1 MLRMRKKVIL
11 TGIFAI
17 LFLFVNMGEIRA
29 AEGTNEY
36 GYIVSGDYT
45 YEIKSDGNA
54 DCAFLHDYTG
64 NETVVNIPSEIDGY
78 TVRGLETMVFLD
90 NMTMKQVH
98 VPETINS
105 IAGGAFAT
113 AYALEEIS
121 LERESAAGFHVTDGV
136 LYNGRTIIAYPAAKK
151 DSSYEILNGT
161 ITIQTETFY
170 GCSNL
175 EKITIPA
182 SVQTICGASFARCGR
197 AMDIVIKRDKFSD
210 FYLDEVCWDMAAGTR
225 FLVKSEEAKDRVLQN
240 MSAGEAYRVEVGVTN
255 IPAEGLAFLDGSA
268 SYRTAVD
275 YDKGARHSLGVLYKQ
290 IPADTTENVTW
301 EVVDGMELC
310 SLSGEGNEILRTM
323 SGGKVKLEGTDE
335 SGHKILLELDIV
347 NPMESF
353 ELSVSQ
359 AGSLKVGDSNRI
371 GAVISPDTSYA
382 FSYGVKWE
390 SSDES
395 IVSARAYGTRTATL
409 TGVSP
414 GTAEIT
420 ATVND
425 CGTLIS
431 KSAEIQVFDS
441 LKNCTIDQI
450 PAQIYKGTQLRPKPV
465 VRYKGKVLK
474 EGADYEITGYADN
487 NFAGENVGAVYINGC
502 NTTFLKENFLF
513 AARFDIIDGTGGQEW
528 DMIGGGA
535 GTGGGVPGGGSDAT
549 GNGDKDHAGGAKKE
563 ITGVRDSYTKVHG
576 GKGFVLKAKAP
587 HAVTYES
594 SDKRIITVGRTDGKV
609 TIKNIGKAVVTIK
622 AGELTKKVTI
632 KVIPKKVASLKGKA
646 ANKSA
651 RLSWKRAKGVSG
663 YQIQRAS
670 DKKFSKDKKSAAVKG
685 NKTTAYTAGK
695 LKSGKRYFV
704 RVRAYKKVN
713 GKKYYGEWSKRISVK
728 IK

>member
-29 AEGTNEY
+29 AEGTNEN
-36 GYIVSGDYT
+36 GYIVSGDYE

-54 DCAFLHDYTG
+54 EYAFLYKYTG
-64 NETVVNIPSEIDGY
+64 QDTVVSIPSEIDGY
-78 TVRGLETMVFLD
+78 IVRELDTMVFL
-90 NMTMKQVH
+90 NNTTTKRIH
-98 VPETINS
+98 VPATVNS
-105 IAGGAFAT
+105 IDGGAFAT

-161 ITIQTETFY
+161 TAIQAETFY

-175 EKITIPA
+175 AKITVPA
-182 SVQTICGASFARCGR
+182 SVQTICSASFARCGR
-197 AMDIVIKRDKFSD
+197 AMDIVIKRDRFSD
-210 FYLDEVCWDMAAGTR
+210 FYLDRVCWEMAEGTR

-255 IPAEGLAFLDGSA
+255 IPAEGLVFKDGST

-301 EVVDGMELC
+301 EVVDGMESC
-310 SLSGEGNEILRTM
+310 DLSGEGNETLQTL
-323 SGGKVKLEGTDE
+323 SGGNVKLEGTDE
-335 SGHKILLELDIV
+335 SGHKILLELDII

-353 ELSVSQ
+353 ELSVPQ
-359 AGSLKVGDSNRI
+359 AGSLEVGDSDRI

-395 IVSARAYGTRTATL
+395 IVSVQAYGTRTATL

-441 LKNCTIDQI
+441 LDRKS
-450 PAQIYKGTQLRPKPV
+450 V
-465 VRYKGKVLK
+465 V
-474 EGADYEITGYADN
+474 
-487 NFAGENVGAVYINGC
+487 
-502 NTTFLKENFLF
+502 
-513 AARFDIIDGTGGQEW
+513 
-528 DMIGGGA
+528 
-535 GTGGGVPGGGSDAT
+535 
-549 GNGDKDHAGGAKKE
+549 
-563 ITGVRDSYTKVHG
+563 
-576 GKGFVLKAKAP
+576 
-587 HAVTYES
+587 
-594 SDKRIITVGRTDGKV
+594 
-609 TIKNIGKAVVTIK
+609 
-622 AGELTKKVTI
+622 
-632 KVIPKKVASLKGKA
+632 
-646 ANKSA
+646 
-651 RLSWKRAKGVSG
+651 
-663 YQIQRAS
+663 
-670 DKKFSKDKKSAAVKG
+670 
-685 NKTTAYTAGK
+685 
-695 LKSGKRYFV
+695 
-704 RVRAYKKVN
+704 
-713 GKKYYGEWSKRISVK
+713 
-728 IK
+728 

>member
-17 LFLFVNMGEIRA
+17 MFLFVNMGEIKA
-29 AEGTNEY
+29 AEGTNEN

-54 DCAFLHDYTG
+54 ECAFLHDYTG
-64 NETVVNIPSEIDGY
+64 NETIVNIPDEIDGY
-78 TVRGLETMVFLD
+78 MVRGLETMVFLD
-90 NMTMKQVH
+90 NTTMKQVH
-98 VPETINS
+98 VPATVNS

-121 LERESAAGFHVTDGV
+121 LERESDTGFHVVDGV
-136 LYNGRTIIAYPAAKK
+136 LYNGRIIIAYPAAKK

-175 EKITIPA
+175 EKITVPA

-197 AMDIVIKRDKFSD
+197 AMDIVIKRDQFSD
-210 FYLDEVCWDMAAGTR
+210 FYLDEVCWEMAEGTR
-225 FLVKSEEAKDRVLQN
+225 FLVKSEEAKDQVLQN
-240 MSAGEAYRVEVGVTN
+240 MSTGEAYRVDIGVAN
-255 IPAEGLAFLDGSA
+255 IPSEGLVFLDGST

-335 SGHKILLELDIV
+335 SGHKILLELDII

-353 ELSVSQ
+353 ELSVPQ
-359 AGSLKVGDSNRI
+359 AGSLRVGDSERI
-371 GAVISPDTSYA
+371 GAVIAPDTSYA
-382 FSYGVKWE
+382 FAYGVKWE
-390 SSDES
+390 SLDES
-395 IVSARAYGTRTATL
+395 IVNVQTYGTRTATL
-409 TGVSP
+409 TGISP

-431 KSAEIQVFDS
+431 KSVEIQVFDS
-441 LKNCTIDQI
+441 LKNCVIDPI
-450 PAQIYKGTQLRPKPV
+450 SAQIYKGAQLRPKPV
-465 VRYKGKVLK
+465 VRYKGRVLK
-474 EGADYEITGYADN
+474 EGIDYEITGYADN

-502 NTTFLKENFLF
+502 NTTFLKENVLF

-535 GTGGGVPGGGSDAT
+535 GTGGGSNAT
-549 GNGDKDHAGGAKKE
+549 GNGDKDDTGGAKKE
-563 ITGVRDSYTKVHG
+563 ITGVKDSYTKVQG
-576 GKGFVLKAKAP
+576 DKGFVLKAKAP
-587 HAVTYES
+587 FAVTYES
-594 SDKRIITVGRTDGKV
+594 SDKKIITVGRTDGKV
-609 TIKNIGKAVVTIK
+609 TIKNIGKAMVTIK
-622 AGELTKKVTI
+622 AGELTKKVTV
-632 KVIPKKVASLKGKA
+632 KVIPKKVTSLKGKV
-646 ANKSA
+646 ANGSV
-651 RLSWKRAKGVSG
+651 RLSWKRDKGVSG
-663 YQIQRAS
+663 YQVQRAS
-670 DKKFSKDKKSAAVKG
+670 DKKFSKDKKSVAVKG
-685 NKTTAYTAGK
+685 NKTTAYTEKK
-695 LKSGKRYFV
+695 LKSGKKYYV

-713 GKKYYGEWSKRISVK
+713 GKKCYGEWSKRISVK